1 MLVFMK
7 RTIFFDL
14 GNVLIFFS
22 HQKMCEQVA
31 TYCDLNLELVKSMI
45 HQYGDP
51 YERGDV
57 TNQMIFDKFCELSQK
72 KLDFESLMNAIG
84 DIFEPNDPVIS
95 IALKLKKN
103 GHRLF
108 LLSNT
113 CDAHFT
119 FAFSR
124 FAFLKFFDG
133 HILSYEVGARKPE
146 KKIYEKALEIAAC
159 QKNECFYTDD
169 ILSYVETARSLDI
182 DAEQYQTPHDLMHQL
197 NLRKI
202 L

>member
-1 MLVFMK
+1 MK

-31 TYCDLNLELVKSMI
+31 AYCDLDLELVKSLI

-51 YERGDV
+51 YERGHV
-57 TNQMIFDKFCELSQK
+57 TTQMIFDKFCQLSK
-72 KLDFESLMNAIG
+72 KNLDFQTLMNAMG
-84 DIFEPNDPVIS
+84 DIFEPNDPVIA
-95 IALKLKKN
+95 IAHQLKKN

-113 CDAHFT
+113 CDAHFA
-119 FAFSR
+119 FASSR
-124 FAFLKFFDG
+124 FSFLKSFDG
-133 HILSYEVGARKPE
+133 YVLSYEVGACKPE
-146 KKIYEKALEIAAC
+146 KKIYEKAIEIARC
-159 QKNECFYTDD
+159 RKEECFYTDD
-169 ILSYVETARSLDI
+169 ILSYIETARSLDI
-182 DAEQYQTPHDLMHQL
+182 DAEQYKTPHDLMHQL

>member
-1 MLVFMK
+1 MK

-31 TYCDLNLELVKSMI
+31 AYCDLDLNFVKTMLD
-45 HQYGDP
+45 QYGDP
-51 YERGDV
+51 HERGHINSQ
-57 TNQMIFDKFCELSQK
+57 TLFDECSRLSQK
-72 KLDFESLMNAIG
+72 KLNFEMLMNSLS

-95 IALKLKKN
+95 IAHELKRK

-113 CDAHFT
+113 CDAHFN
-119 FAFSR
+119 FALSQFP
-124 FAFLKFFDG
+124 FLKSFDG
-133 HILSYEVGARKPE
+133 YVLSYEVGARKPE
-146 KKIYEKALEIAAC
+146 KKIYEKALEIAGC
-159 QKNECFYTDD
+159 RKDECFYTDD
-169 ILSYVETARSLDI
+169 ILPYVETARSLEI
-182 DAEQYQTPHDLMHQL
+182 DAEQYKTPHDLVDHL
-197 NLRKI
+197 TSRKI